1 MKGQILFAPAS
12 TVLAHAGRCLM
23 IARELD
29 RRGHHVL
36 LAGAARFLREWTLQD
51 PRLGYLELPDIPAGE
66 GLRILRSLWK
76 RPNERWLHAHV
87 RAELEL
93 LDRARP
99 DLVVVDFRLTMFI
112 SARVRR
118 IPIVSLLGGRWLYPY
133 AAKPY
138 RAFRT
143 APAFWVRRL
152 LGEHISDVVI
162 PWGFRRL
169 LRYKIRPYR
178 RLLAYYGLEPKR
190 DLWEL
195 FLGDL
200 NLILDSELLA
210 PTRPLPENFVRVGP
224 VHWEPLLPEP
234 EWLAEW
240 TSRRPV
246 IYVTLGSTGHP
257 ELFRRVLDV
266 LGRTPYRTILTTGG
280 QISFAP
286 GEIPENVRVEAF
298 LPGRLVMER
307 SDLVICHGGAGTIYQ
322 AIAAGTPCLIVAT
335 HFEQELLGQEVEERG
350 AGRLL
355 ALPEVLA
362 DPMRL
367 RRTLEEMLEH
377 REAYVRNI
385 QRLQR
390 AHRALDGVKAAATAI
405 EMFLS
410 DRLGKREPISA
421 SARPVLGAG
430 GGQ

>member
-1 MKGQILFAPAS
+1 MKGRILFAPAS

-23 IARELD
+23 IARELN
-29 RRGHHVL
+29 RRGHRVL
-36 LAGAARFLREWTLQD
+36 LAGAARFLREWALQD
-51 PRLGYLELPDIPAGE
+51 PRLGYIELPDIPAGE

-76 RPNERWLHAHV
+76 RPDERWLQAHV

-93 LDRARP
+93 LDRVRP

-112 SARVRR
+112 SARARR

-152 LGEHISDVVI
+152 LGERISDVVI
-162 PWGFRRL
+162 PWGFRWL

-200 NLILDSELLA
+200 NLVLDSELLA

-224 VHWEPLLPEP
+224 VHWEPSSPEP
-234 EWLAEW
+234 EWLVEW

-257 ELFRRVLDV
+257 QLFRRVLEV
-266 LGRTPYRTILTTGG
+266 LGRTPYRVLMTTGG
-280 QISFAP
+280 QICFAP
-286 GEIPENVRVEAF
+286 EEIPENVRVEAF

-335 HFEQELLGQEVEERG
+335 HFEQELLGQEIEERG

-362 DPMRL
+362 DETRL
-367 RRTLEEMLEH
+367 PQTLEEMLRH
-377 REAYVRNI
+377 RDAYAQNMQKLRH
-385 QRLQR
+385 
-390 AHRALDGVKAAATAI
+390 AHRAFDGVKAAAAAI
-405 EMFLS
+405 EAFLN
-410 DRLGKREPISA
+410 DRLRNCESVGA
-421 SARPVLGAG
+421 TARLVLGTEG
-430 GGQ
+430 G

>member
-1 MKGQILFAPAS
+1 
-12 TVLAHAGRCLM
+12 M

-29 RRGHHVL
+29 RRGHRVL
-36 LAGAARFLREWTLQD
+36 LAGAPRFLREWALEV
-51 PRLGYLELPDIPAGE
+51 PRLGYVELPDIPAGE
-66 GLRILRSLWK
+66 GLGILRSFWK
-76 RPNERWLHAHV
+76 RPDERWLRAHV

-93 LDRARP
+93 LDRLRP

-112 SARVRR
+112 SARARR
-118 IPIVSLLGGRWLYPY
+118 VPIVSLLGGRWLYPY

-152 LGEHISDVVI
+152 LGERMSDMVI
-162 PWGFRRL
+162 PWGFRWL

-178 RLLAYYGLEPKR
+178 RLLAQYGLEPKR

-200 NLILDSELLA
+200 NLILDSEFLA

-224 VHWEPLLPEP
+224 IYWEPSSPEP

-240 TSRRPV
+240 TSQRPV

-257 ELFRRVLDV
+257 GLFRQVLD
-266 LGRTPYRTILTTGG
+266 LLSRMPYRAILTTGG

-286 GEIPENVRVEAF
+286 GEVPENVRVERF

-307 SDLVICHGGAGTIYQ
+307 SDLVICHGGAGTLYQ

-335 HFEQELLGQEVEERG
+335 HFEQELIGREIEELG

-362 DPMRL
+362 DPKQL
-367 RRTLEEMLEH
+367 EQTLEEMLAH
-377 REAYVRNI
+377 REIYARNM

-390 AHRALDGVKAAATAI
+390 AHRDLDGVKAAATTI
-405 EMFLS
+405 EAFLNA
-410 DRLGKREPISA
+410 RLGNREPVGF
-421 SARPVLGAG
+421 SARSPLGVEG
-430 GGQ
+430 R

>member
-1 MKGQILFAPAS
+1 ML
-12 TVLAHAGRCLM
+12 
-23 IARELD
+23 ARELD
-29 RRGHHVL
+29 RRGHCVL
-36 LAGAARFLREWTLQD
+36 LAGDARFLREWTRQD
-51 PRLGYLELPDIPAGE
+51 PRLGYVELPDIPAGE

-76 RPNERWLHAHV
+76 RPDLRWLHTHV

-93 LDRARP
+93 LDRVRP

-112 SARVRR
+112 SARRR
-118 IPIVSLLGGRWLYPY
+118 GIPIVSLLGGRWLYPY

-152 LGEHISDVVI
+152 LGERLSEMVI
-162 PWGFRRL
+162 PRGFRWL

-178 RLLAYYGLEPKR
+178 RLLAHYGLEPKR

-195 FLGDL
+195 FLGDM

-224 VHWEPLLPEP
+224 VHWEPSLPEP

-257 ELFRRVLDV
+257 RLFRQVLGI
-266 LGRTPYRTILTTGG
+266 LGRTSYRVILTTGG
-280 QISFAP
+280 QIRFAP
-286 GEIPENVRVEAF
+286 EEVPENVRVETF
-298 LPGRLVMER
+298 LPGRRIMER
-307 SDLVICHGGAGTIYQ
+307 ADVVICHGGAGTVYQ

-335 HFEQELLGQEVEERG
+335 HFEQELLGQEIEEHG

-355 ALPEVLA
+355 ALPEVIA

-367 RRTLEEMLEH
+367 RRTLDEMLEH
-377 REAYVRNI
+377 REAYARNM
-385 QRLQR
+385 QRLHH
-390 AHRALDGVKAAATAI
+390 AHRHLDGVQAAAAAI
-405 EMFLS
+405 EAFLN
-410 DRLGKREPISA
+410 RLEGREPVGA
-421 SARPVLGAG
+421 SALGAEG
-430 GGQ
+430 G